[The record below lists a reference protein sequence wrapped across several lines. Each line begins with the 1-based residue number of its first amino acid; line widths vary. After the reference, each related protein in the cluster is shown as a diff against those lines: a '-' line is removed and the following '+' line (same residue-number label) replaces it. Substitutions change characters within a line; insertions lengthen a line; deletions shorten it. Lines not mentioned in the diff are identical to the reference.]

1 MPMRPQ
7 PLAALLSSLPPDE
20 GFALIPNRK
29 LFMIYAA
36 MLHSRLLAKRLPALV
51 RATGFA
57 PIGDRIGF
65 EAMCVASTIDLTA
78 ADTLAPGEH
87 ALAPCYGKG
96 LPMADLHALAKSAAA
111 RVAWSRY
118 RLVAPSLPLEEQLER
133 ALNAAAVNKAQQK
146 KKIAVALC
154 GDYATAKPA
163 LRKAMARASKEKLP
177 VIFVCSNAV
186 DGEDAAAAATRHGF
200 PGIAADLQDAVAI
213 YRVATESIAH
223 ARRGN
228 GATLIECRPWPLADL
243 PADPLTVIEQ
253 ALTRR
258 RLFSAKLRTQTAAV
272 FKRQFAVR

>member
-7 PLAALLSSLPPDE
+7 PLAALLCSLPPDQ

-29 LFMIYAA
+29 LFAIYAA
-36 MLHSRLLAKRLPALV
+36 MLHSRLLVERLPALL
-51 RATGFA
+51 REGGLA
-57 PIGDRIGF
+57 PFGDVAGF
-65 EAMCVASTIDLTA
+65 EAMRVASTIDLTS

-87 ALAPCYGKG
+87 ALVPCYGKG
-96 LPMADLHALAKSAAA
+96 LPGTTLHALAKSAAA

-118 RLVAPSLPLEEQLER
+118 RLIAPTFSLEEQLER
-133 ALNAAAVNKAQQK
+133 ALNAAAVNKAAKK

-154 GDYATAKPA
+154 GDYAAAKPA
-163 LRKAMARASKEKLP
+163 LRKAMARAGQQKLP
-177 VIFVCSNAV
+177 VIFVCSNTA
-186 DGEDAAAAATRHGF
+186 DGEDAAATAARHGL
-200 PGIAADLQDAVAI
+200 PGIAADLHDAVAI

-243 PADPLTVIEQ
+243 PADPLAVIEQ

-258 RLFSAKLRTQTAAV
+258 RLFSARLRAQTAAI